1 MDKQT
6 ALLVYSRLSGLYPH
20 TSTQF
25 LESAN
30 PFQCLVLTILS
41 AQTTDQTVNRIAPLL
56 FEQYPTAEALADADL
71 FELETVI
78 RPTGFYHAKAKHIQ
92 GAARTLLE
100 WFSGRVP
107 DTMDELLM
115 LPGVGR
121 KTANIVLDHAF
132 SKNVGIAVDTHVRRL
147 AQRIGFSDSSNPDR
161 IEEDLMAMFPQEI
174 WGELTY
180 CLIRHGRE
188 VCSAR
193 KPACP
198 SCAIASLCRYGQ
210 SE

>member
-1 MDKQT
+1 MQKQNI
-6 ALLVYSRLSGLYPH
+6 SR
-20 TSTQF
+20 
-25 LESAN
+25 
-30 PFQCLVLTILS
+30 
-41 AQTTDQTVNRIAPLL
+41 
-56 FEQYPTAEALADADL
+56 
-71 FELETVI
+71 
-78 RPTGFYHAKAKHIQ
+78 
-92 GAARTLLE
+92 AARTLLE

-180 CLIRHGRE
+180 CLIRHGE
-188 VCSAR
+188 GGLFGTKTCL
-193 KPACP
+193 
-198 SCAIASLCRYGQ
+198 SLLCHCITLPVWAVRIIVITEQ
-210 SE
+210 RSSRRRVQLLVP